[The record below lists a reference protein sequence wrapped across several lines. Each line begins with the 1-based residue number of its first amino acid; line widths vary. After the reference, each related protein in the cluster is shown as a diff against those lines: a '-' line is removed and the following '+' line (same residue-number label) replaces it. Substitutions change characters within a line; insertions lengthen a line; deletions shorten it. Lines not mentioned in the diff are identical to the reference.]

1 MEGGA
6 ALHRDAAC
14 HALLKTYVFERETNV
29 GDVLTRKPMVD
40 VSAIV
45 HYPRSDG
52 FLGGWS

>member
-14 HALLKTYVFERETNV
+14 HALLKTYVFERDQR
-29 GDVLTRKPMVD
+29 GRRFDRKPKVD

-45 HYPRSDG
+45 DYPRSDG

>member
-14 HALLKTYVFERETNV
+14 HALLKTYVFERDQR
-29 GDVLTRKPMVD
+29 GTRKPKVD

-45 HYPRSDG
+45 DYPRSHG

>member
-1 MEGGA
+1 MA
-6 ALHRDAAC
+6 KPTKI
-14 HALLKTYVFERETNV
+14 KTLAVIREIPFVTYRSTEKARI
-29 GDVLTRKPMVD
+29 GWTMVD